1 MTAPSAPQ
9 NSNPALD
16 GQVDD
21 ELQKKLDKLIEEEE
35 GTQSKFSGWVGVLI
49 TLALLG
55 MSFVHL
61 YAAYGIIPASTL
73 RPLHVAMVTGLV
85 FLIFPVSL
93 RFKNRIMWWDV
104 LAAAFSLFAIY
115 YLWSGGEDLLERNTA
130 PNSVDLLVGLGVV
143 LTILEALRRTNG
155 PILLSIT
162 VLFLAYAL
170 FGNFLPEPWTHRG
183 YSIERLVGHMYMTL
197 EGIYGSAVD
206 VSSSLIILFTI
217 FGAFLQYTGAGKFFI
232 DWSFSVLGGRP
243 SNVGRT

>member
-93 RFKNRIMWWDV
+93 RFKNRIMWLDV
-104 LAAAFSLFAIY
+104 LAAAFSLF
-115 YLWSGGEDLLERNTA
+115 
-130 PNSVDLLVGLGVV
+130 
-143 LTILEALRRTNG
+143 
-155 PILLSIT
+155 
-162 VLFLAYAL
+162 
-170 FGNFLPEPWTHRG
+170 
-183 YSIERLVGHMYMTL
+183 
-197 EGIYGSAVD
+197 
-206 VSSSLIILFTI
+206 
-217 FGAFLQYTGAGKFFI
+217 
-232 DWSFSVLGGRP
+232 
-243 SNVGRT
+243 

>member
-73 RPLHVAMVTGLV
+73 RPLHVAMVVG
-85 FLIFPVSL
+85 
-93 RFKNRIMWWDV
+93 RFSCR
-104 LAAAFSLFAIY
+104 
-115 YLWSGGEDLLERNTA
+115 
-130 PNSVDLLVGLGVV
+130 LLVV
-143 LTILEALRRTNG
+143 RH
-155 PILLSIT
+155 LL
-162 VLFLAYAL
+162 
-170 FGNFLPEPWTHRG
+170 
-183 YSIERLVGHMYMTL
+183 LV
-197 EGIYGSAVD
+197 
-206 VSSSLIILFTI
+206 
-217 FGAFLQYTGAGKFFI
+217 
-232 DWSFSVLGGRP
+232 
-243 SNVGRT
+243 VGRRRPA